1 MRASEQI
8 GRYQLLDLVAQDTGV
23 GERPDVYLWHGYDE
37 VLDRAVAIRVL
48 SADDPRCAAVLG
60 AAQAAAA
67 VDDRRLLRVLDILN
81 LPPSATDPARVA
93 VVSEWASGRNL
104 ERTIQDRTG
113 RPFAP
118 AEAMSLVA
126 DVARALAAAS
136 VENVSHGRLRPSSVF
151 ITDAGEV
158 RIRGLA
164 VDAALFGELPAAGS
178 REPTDRAQGDVDALG
193 CLVYLLTTGYWPGAE
208 PIAAPEAPR
217 ANGVVLPPSQV
228 RAAVPR
234 SVDDVVARSVTSAAR
249 QRGVARVIDAAA
261 FATMVGAT
269 LDHLAPVST
278 VRSMPSTPG
287 RRTVRTVVV
296 LLVRALAVAGAA
308 ALVAGVAWVGW
319 QLVTG
324 GSSAA
329 VDRNATADDILTSS
343 ARPLDDEAV
352 TGIEQV
358 YPVVTYRSYDPF
370 GDDNGNGKPDKR
382 KGLENEELA
391 VTVND
396 DDPDTAWVTAE
407 YSTPALDGKEGVGL
421 VLDLGQ
427 PRDVQQVTLNLVGKG
442 SNLDVRVGDR
452 IRGDPA
458 LWTPLATAAGAKQ
471 RIEVRAPRP
480 ITGRYVLIWFTRVPP
495 SEDVTAGV
503 YQGGVRSVVVS
514 G

>member
-1 MRASEQI
+1 MRATEQI
-8 GRYQLLDLVAQDTGV
+8 GRYQLLDLVSQDMGIGDV
-23 GERPDVYLWHGYDE
+23 PDVYLWHAYDK
-37 VLDRAVAIRVL
+37 VLDRAVALRVL
-48 SADDPRCAAVLG
+48 PADDPRCAAVLG

-81 LPPSATDPARVA
+81 LPSSATDPARVA

-164 VDAALFGELPAAGS
+164 VDAALFGEMPEAG
-178 REPTDRAQGDVDALG
+178 DRVQGDVDALG
-193 CLVYLLTTGYWPGAE
+193 CLVYLLTTGYWPGTE
-208 PIAAPEAPR
+208 PIDAPEAPR

-249 QRGVARVIDAAA
+249 QRGVARVADAAA

-278 VRSMPSTPG
+278 VRTMPSTPG
-287 RRTVRTVVV
+287 RRTARV
-296 LLVRALAVAGAA
+296 LLVVLARAVAVAGGAV
-308 ALVAGVAWVGW
+308 LVAGIAFVGW
-319 QLVTG
+319 QLSNG
-324 GSSAA
+324 GSSAVVEGDA
-329 VDRNATADDILTSS
+329 NAADILTSS

-358 YPVVTYRSYDPF
+358 YPVVKYRSYDPF
-370 GDDNGNGKPDKR
+370 GDDNDNGKPDKR
-382 KGLENEELA
+382 KGLENDELA

-396 DDPDTAWVTAE
+396 DDPDTAWITGE

-427 PRDVQQVTLNLVGKG
+427 SRDVQQLTLNLVGKG
-442 SNLDVRVGDR
+442 SNLDVRVADR
-452 IRGDPA
+452 ILGDPA
-458 LWTPLATAAGAKQ
+458 LWTPLATAAGANK
-471 RIEVRAPRP
+471 RIKVRAPRP
-480 ITGRYVLIWFTRVPP
+480 VTGRYVLIWFTRVPP
-495 SEDVTAGV
+495 SEGINAGV